1 MSAAARTRV
10 ASFGAPEARNPFLSF
25 LSETETTWFSFR
37 VSPSSDWNSASSA
50 RAPPPGVQS
59 ATAASVF
66 IADTGETRSD
76 AFLVRSRNARFACVA
91 ATGSPSP
98 SPRWSTKRSR
108 SPSRPPPFAAAAR
121 ATAPASRSHR
131 CFRVC
136 AAARRSAGRPEAS
149 EARRRG
155 TSLAGV
161 ATLGAKSA
169 RCCTYVAASW
179 RHAASPASDSRN
191 DVNAERA
198 VEDSVSERLPSAPER
213 ANAA

>member
-1 MSAAARTRV
+1 MLR
-10 ASFGAPEARNPFLSF
+10 F
-25 LSETETTWFSFR
+25 
-37 VSPSSDWNSASSA
+37 SPSSDWNPASSA

-66 IADTGETRSD
+66 IADTGETWSD

-91 ATGSPSP
+91 ATGSPSPSPSP

-136 AAARRSAGRPEAS
+136 AAARRSVGRPEAS
-149 EARRRG
+149 EARSRG

-169 RCCTYVAASW
+169 SCCTYVAASW